1 MVEVRVESIRVSLMN
16 DYRAVILKDVATD
29 RYLPI
34 YIGPYEAEAI
44 VIGLHNFETPRPL
57 THDLLESAIGTL
69 GGEIIKVIV
78 VDMRKD
84 TYYASITVRVDGRLL
99 EIDSRPSDAIALA
112 VRAKAPIFV
121 DESVMAESSVSP
133 EADISEEAPTDEEM
147 AAFRD
152 FVDTLD
158 LDDLPL

>member
-1 MVEVRVESIRVSLMN
+1 MVEVKVESIRVSLMTEF
-16 DYRAVILKDVATD
+16 RVVILKDVATD

-34 YIGPYEAEAI
+34 FIGPYEAEAI
-44 VIGLHNFETPRPL
+44 VMGLHDYETSRPL

-69 GGEIIKVIV
+69 GGEITKVIV
-78 VDMRKD
+78 VDMRND
-84 TYYASITVRVDGRLL
+84 TYYASITVKVDGQLL

-121 DESVMAESSVSP
+121 EESVMAQSSVTP
-133 EADISEEAPTDEEM
+133 EADISEQTPTDEEM

>member
-1 MVEVRVESIRVSLMN
+1 MVEVRVESIRVSLMTE
-16 DYRAVILKDVATD
+16 YRVVILKDVATE

-34 YIGPYEAEAI
+34 FIGPYEAEAI
-44 VIGLHNFETPRPL
+44 VIGLHNYETPRPL

-84 TYYASITVRVDGRLL
+84 TFYASITVKVDGRLL

-121 DESVMAESSVSP
+121 EESVMAQSSVTP
-133 EADISEEAPTDEEM
+133 EADISEQVPMDEEM